1 MVGNFDS
8 DIYGGAEKGG
18 DGYATELVDEGDT
31 AADVPEATAETRR
44 RRPSAETS
52 YFFWP
57 DHERGRGPFAAH
69 CQHARGQRALAAAI
83 LVITN
88 I

>member
-44 RRPSAETS
+44 RLPSAETS
-52 YFFWP
+52 YFSGPTMSADEVHLLRTVSTREDKEHWRQQFW
-57 DHERGRGPFAAH
+57 
-69 CQHARGQRALAAAI
+69 
-83 LVITN
+83 
-88 I
+88 